1 MRHYGGML
9 GFIAVSQSRISQDVK
24 NGGSMFKKKTTIT
37 VKGWVKPEWFVAT
50 PVEMQQEGALT
61 SAICVSAT
69 ATTTPTS
76 VCDAP
81 EHVAISGISITQW
94 KGGNMPMDEEMVYRW
109 IQTKSSF
116 TIIFFAIILA
126 VLTWGIASALMAGAG
141 VTTVGGFTA
150 AGLGTIAGVGYAI
163 ASTAMHSGGGLTQA
177 QAGLFGATGNGVMQV
192 NLSSL
197 SVQSQGLAEGVRNK
211 HIQSAQGYNMTAS
224 QRLYKGSCP
233 EDKTVA
239 ECWGLGLDAGQMW
252 RGDAYQEVN
261 MTLEMRSKYNDCKQQ
276 GFTGAALMQC
286 AAPNA
291 SSWPAP

>member
-94 KGGNMPMDEEMVYRW
+94 KGGNMPMDEEMVYQW

-126 VLTWGIASALMAGAG
+126 VLTWGIALALTAAAPTMMAS
-141 VTTVGGFTA
+141 VLTTTGLGS
-150 AGLGTIAGVGYAI
+150 AGLGIVAGIGYAV

-177 QAGLFGATGNGVMQV
+177 QSGFFGATGNGVM
-192 NLSSL
+192 
-197 SVQSQGLAEGVRNK
+197 
-211 HIQSAQGYNMTAS
+211 
-224 QRLYKGSCP
+224 
-233 EDKTVA
+233 
-239 ECWGLGLDAGQMW
+239 
-252 RGDAYQEVN
+252 
-261 MTLEMRSKYNDCKQQ
+261 
-276 GFTGAALMQC
+276 
-286 AAPNA
+286 
-291 SSWPAP
+291 